1 MTVASA
7 PADARVAMASASC
20 WLVARAAK
28 SLVRLVT
35 RFCGSV
41 AAVVKSG
48 CFCARRSAARIL
60 FDLHRHELVHIS
72 GYTRVSANGQ
82 WRPLWSWGD
91 GEDAIAPGP
100 VPGSE
105 RIKKYRDKMSADDK
119 DFDAARRRQKRRVV
133 KRDPLV
139 AAFFGS

>member
-1 MTVASA
+1 MARGLKPRVE
-7 PADARVAMASASC
+7 PAIE
-20 WLVARAAK
+20 AALQNK
-28 SLVRLVT
+28 SNLSDVDL
-35 RFCGSV
+35 
-41 AAVVKSG
+41 AKL

-72 GYTRVSANGQ
+72 GFTKVHANGQ

-91 GEDAIAPGP
+91 GEDAVAPGP

-105 RIKKYRDKMSADDK
+105 RIKKHREKMSADDK

-133 KRDPLV
+133 KRDPLT
-139 AAFFGS
+139 AMFFGS

>member
-1 MTVASA
+1 MARGLKPRVE
-7 PADARVAMASASC
+7 PAIE
-20 WLVARAAK
+20 AALQK
-28 SLVRLVT
+28 KGNLSDVDLAKL
-35 RFCGSV
+35 
-41 AAVVKSG
+41 

-60 FDLHRHELVHIS
+60 FDLHRHELASGGHCGKVH
-72 GYTRVSANGQ
+72 ANGQ
-82 WRPLWSWGD
+82 WRPLWSWGE
-91 GEDAIAPGP
+91 GVDAIAPGP

>member
-1 MTVASA
+1 MTRGLKPRVE
-7 PADARVAMASASC
+7 PAIE
-20 WLVARAAK
+20 AALQK
-28 SLVRLVT
+28 KGNLSDLDL
-35 RFCGSV
+35 
-41 AAVVKSG
+41 AKI

-60 FDLHRHELVHIS
+60 FELHIKDMVHIS

-82 WRPLWSWGD
+82 WRPLWSWGEA
-91 GEDAIAPGP
+91 EDAIAPGP

-105 RIKKYRDKMSADDK
+105 RIRKYREKMSADDK
-119 DFDAARRRQKRRVV
+119 DFGLARRRQKRRVV

>member
-1 MTVASA
+1 MARGLKPRVE
-7 PADARVAMASASC
+7 PAIE
-20 WLVARAAK
+20 AALQK
-28 SLVRLVT
+28 KGNLSDVDLAKL
-35 RFCGSV
+35 
-41 AAVVKSG
+41 

-60 FDLHRHELVHIS
+60 FDLHRHGLVHIS
-72 GYTRVSANGQ
+72 GHAKVHANGQ

-91 GEDAIAPGP
+91 GVDAQAPGP

-139 AAFFGS
+139 AAFFGG

>member
-1 MTVASA
+1 ML
-7 PADARVAMASASC
+7 AMAIGVFSSQQPLRQAIPFAST
-20 WLVARAAK
+20 LA
-28 SLVRLVT
+28 SL
-35 RFCGSV
+35 
-41 AAVVKSG
+41 
-48 CFCARRSAARIL
+48 ARIL

-72 GYTRVSANGQ
+72 GHTKVHANGQ

-91 GEDAIAPGP
+91 GVDAQAPGP

-133 KRDPLV
+133 KRDPLT
-139 AAFFGS
+139 AMFFGS

>member
-1 MTVASA
+1 MARGLKPRVE
-7 PADARVAMASASC
+7 PAIE
-20 WLVARAAK
+20 AALQK
-28 SLVRLVT
+28 KGNLSDLDL
-35 RFCGSV
+35 
-41 AAVVKSG
+41 AKI

-60 FDLHRHELVHIS
+60 FDLHQFKLVHIS
-72 GYTRVSANGQ
+72 GYEPVPANRQ
-82 WRPLWSWGD
+82 WRPLWSWGE
-91 GEDAIAPGP
+91 GEDAVAPGP